1 MGTDCAVKREEHKYE
16 GLKYCLILSFFFTGI
31 SCGVQTNQTS
41 CTSWKRWA
49 VANEA
54 WRHLCGKKVVAVS
67 GILDSSA
74 RPTTHSH
81 TPYRQFLI
89 HCGVMRSTCCVKV
102 ECHGSTL
109 CRSLHFL
116 ILFCMFLYI
125 CILFFYILLLRVAK
139 PLEAERMVFIFLAD
153 SSFFISRGFT
163 HLHARQIKLPATQ
176 AKFYQEPLT
185 IHLGSWLESILSI
198 TDQLGKNFGLGDG

>member
-49 VANEA
+49 VANET

-116 ILFCMFLYI
+116 ILFCMFIYI
-125 CILFFYILLLRVAK
+125 YIYCSFIYCYCEWRSREKRKGRFSFFLQTPLFFFSRVH
-139 PLEAERMVFIFLAD
+139 
-153 SSFFISRGFT
+153 SFTRSPNKT
-163 HLHARQIKLPATQ
+163 ASHA
-176 AKFYQEPLT
+176 
-185 IHLGSWLESILSI
+185 S
-198 TDQLGKNFGLGDG
+198 